1 MANPA
6 GRYLVGIDT
15 GGTFTDLVAYD
26 VESGALLTAKTPSV
40 PSQPGQ
46 ALLDAIGGA
55 ALPMREIAGLV
66 HGTTVGTNALIERTG
81 ARVLLL
87 VTAGHEDIPYIQRI
101 NRKTLYDL
109 RWQKPKPLLTSRRD
123 SVGVRERIGA
133 DGKVIRRLDR
143 DGLAATLRELRER
156 PFESVAVCLLF
167 SYVNPEHER
176 QVREVVARELPGLPI
191 SVSHDVAPI
200 WREYERTSTTIADA
214 FLKPLMERYV
224 GNLSASLQEA
234 GLRTPWTIMKS
245 NGGAMLAAAAA
256 AHPIQTAQSGPA
268 GGMLAAAALGTQAGF
283 SNLLTLDMGGTSAD
297 VGIILDGAQKHT
309 TEYEIEWG
317 VPAAIPLI
325 DIKSIG
331 AGGGS
336 IAWIDAGGLL
346 RVGPESARAVPGPAC
361 YGLGG
366 TRPTV
371 TDANLLLGRLDP
383 DYFLGGWMRLDVE
396 RAEDAMRDLAKQ
408 AGMTP
413 TDLSASIVEIANEN
427 MASAIKMVSLERG
440 HDPRHFALFAFGGA
454 GPLHAAAV
462 ARSLR
467 IPRVLVPIFP
477 GHASAIGML
486 LADLRVDKVWTQAFR
501 SSRVDAALVERQFAA
516 IRAAAESELR
526 EEGFTA
532 VPEVAYSISMR
543 YAGQNYET
551 EVPLAPEAIT
561 EERLRAAFAA
571 FARIHAERYGYAIE
585 GEEIELVAFHVTV
598 SGRRPSP
605 QLVANEPEED
615 EKPESRSVY
624 FRGIGHVETPIYRRY
639 ALPVDASLG
648 GPCVLEEAGATT
660 LVEPGMS
667 VVVLPDRQLLIDTGL
682 APGGGETV

>member
-1 MANPA
+1 MADPN
-6 GRYLVGIDT
+6 GRFLVGIDT

-26 VESGALLTAKTPSV
+26 LQSGALSTSKTASV
-40 PSQPGQ
+40 PHQPGQ
-46 ALLDAIGGA
+46 ALLDAVQA
-55 ALPMREIAGLV
+55 ADLAMSDIAGLV

-123 SVGVRERIGA
+123 SVGVSERVGA
-133 DGKVIRRLDR
+133 EGQVIRPLDVEA
-143 DGLAATLRELRER
+143 LARACQELRER
-156 PFESVAVCLLF
+156 PVEAVAISLLF

-191 SVSHDVAPI
+191 SASHVVAPI

-214 FLKPLMERYV
+214 YLKPLMERYV
-224 GNLSASLQEA
+224 GSLSKTLVDA
-234 GLRTPWTIMKS
+234 GLSTPWTIMKS
-245 NGGAMLAAAAA
+245 NGGAMLASGAAL
-256 AHPIQTAQSGPA
+256 HPIQTAQSGPA
-268 GGMLAAAALGTQAGF
+268 GGMLIAAALGAQAGLP
-283 SNLLTLDMGGTSAD
+283 NLLTLDMGGTSAD
-297 VGIILDGAQKHT
+297 VGIILEGAQRHT

-336 IAWIDAGGLL
+336 IAWIDAGGFL

-383 DYFLGGWMRLDVE
+383 DYFLGGRMRLDPAQSEAALAELAE
-396 RAEDAMRDLAKQ
+396 RGGMGIVDLA
-408 AGMTP
+408 
-413 TDLSASIVEIANEN
+413 SSIVEIANEN

-440 HDPRHFALFAFGGA
+440 HDPRRFALFGFGGA

-467 IPRVLVPIFP
+467 MPRVLIPMYP
-477 GHASAIGML
+477 GNASALGML

-501 SSRVDAALVERQFAA
+501 SSRVDAGLVARQFAS
-516 IRAAAESELR
+516 IREAAEAELR
-526 EEGFTA
+526 EEGFA
-532 VPEVAYSISMR
+532 GVPEVHFSISMR
-543 YAGQNYET
+543 YAGQNYEHQ
-551 EVPLAPEAIT
+551 VPVPAETMTAAG
-561 EERLRAAFAA
+561 LRDAFAS
-571 FARIHAERYGYAIE
+571 FESIHADRYGYAIE

-598 SGRRPSP
+598 TGRRPAP
-605 QLVANEPEED
+605 RLVVQKESGSMSEPT
-615 EKPESRSVY
+615 SRLVH
-624 FRGIGHVETPIYRRY
+624 FRGLGHMPTAVYRRY
-639 ALPVDASLG
+639 VLPTCTRID
-648 GPCVLEEAGATT
+648 GPCILEEPGSTT
-660 LVEPGMS
+660 LVEPGMT
-667 VVVLPDRQLLIDTGL
+667 VEVLPDGQLLIETG
-682 APGGGETV
+682 VS